1 MGSRRGPE
9 QTIGQNFKMKLL
21 LAFCLLGL
29 AAGSEDYK
37 MFMKWAKTKA
47 MESCWGEDNMKIYT
61 VNMKKAVAKCNQ
73 QDAPELDL
81 PPFRAINRLIN
92 NIVGMANYKE
102 DQHGE
107 IEDFKQFLQ
116 YYEIAKMMNK
126 NNDHGNYGNYNRDY
140 SGPVDYSRDVSYQPY
155 SQNHKRDG
163 DMGMEKMK
171 MMMMMMK
178 MMDERHGAMDMD
190 DYKKNDADYMFRSG
204 YKKNTMEEMPSMLK
218 FFAKNKMD
226 KYDQPRDDYSSMES
240 MFRSMGK
247 MRFKRQADDSLAL
260 NDRLKEKLE
269 HMMNEHVEEISNMTC
284 VLREMNVIDQ
294 NNNIDVK
301 AMKKDAQQYKLPSA
315 WFGERYE
322 EILDSCYQV
331 AENLPAGLQDKVLP
345 NNYNGPMRNLGKIK
359 SFMNCCK
366 SAKMKLCMYQDTKK
380 KIETNF
386 GPVDQL
392 LEGVN
397 NQITEE
403 QVFYMVN
410 ELLQGDDDQFM

>member
-9 QTIGQNFKMKLL
+9 QTIGQNFRMKLL
-21 LAFCLLGL
+21 LALCMLGL
-29 AAGSEDYK
+29 AAASEDYK

-61 VNMKKAVAKCNQ
+61 VSMKKAVAKCQQ
-73 QDAPELDL
+73 QDVPELNL

-92 NIVGMANYKE
+92 NMVSMAGEKE
-102 DQHGE
+102 DEHHE
-107 IEDFKQFLQ
+107 IKYFMKFFRYMQMM
-116 YYEIAKMMNK
+116 KMMNHDDDD
-126 NNDHGNYGNYNRDY
+126 DHHHQSYSAYN
-140 SGPVDYSRDVSYQPY
+140 PTQY
-155 SQNHKRDG
+155 SQMKEESGMN
-163 DMGMEKMK
+163 MMEKMK
-171 MMMMMMK
+171 MMMMMKK
-178 MMDERHGAMDMD
+178 MMDGRKQDKYEDYGNMDMSSYD
-190 DYKKNDADYMFRSG
+190 DMSSMYKKMGFQ
-204 YKKNTMEEMPSMLK
+204 
-218 FFAKNKMD
+218 NKMGNHM
-226 KYDQPRDDYSSMES
+226 KSRNDDFES
-240 MFRSMGK
+240 MFRSMSQ

-260 NDRLKEKLE
+260 NDRLKDKLE
-269 HMMNEHVEEISNMTC
+269 HMMKEHVEEISNMTC
-284 VLREMNVIDQ
+284 VLREMKVIDQ
-294 NNNIDVK
+294 NNNIDVT
-301 AMKKDAQQYKLPSA
+301 AMKKDAEQYKLPSA

-322 EILDSCYQV
+322 EILDSCYEV
-331 AENLPAGLQDKVLP
+331 AENLPASLQDKVLP

-392 LEGVN
+392 LAGFN

>member
-1 MGSRRGPE
+1 MTLLVVLSLTSVALGGMDYE
-9 QTIGQNFKMKLL
+9 MVQKWQKL
-21 LAFCLLGL
+21 
-29 AAGSEDYK
+29 
-37 MFMKWAKTKA
+37 KA

-61 VNMKKAVAKCNQ
+61 VNMKKAVAKCQQ

-92 NIVGMANYKE
+92 NMVGMAGYKE
-102 DQHGE
+102 DEHHEMKYFMKFYRYMQMM
-107 IEDFKQFLQ
+107 
-116 YYEIAKMMNK
+116 KMMNHDDD
-126 NNDHGNYGNYNRDY
+126 DHHQENYGQYPKKPMQYTQMKD
-140 SGPVDYSRDVSYQPY
+140 SSS
-155 SQNHKRDG
+155 
-163 DMGMEKMK
+163 DMNMMEKMK
-171 MMMMMMK
+171 MMLMMKK
-178 MMDERHGAMDMD
+178 MMDNKKDYNEDYGNMDMQNYRRHD
-190 DYKKNDADYMFRSG
+190 DLYKNMG
-204 YKKNTMEEMPSMLK
+204 YQ
-218 FFAKNKMD
+218 NKRQNEDSLINNMD
-226 KYDQPRDDYSSMES
+226 SLDS
-240 MFRSMGK
+240 MFRKLGK

-269 HMMNEHVEEISNMTC
+269 HMMKEHVEHVSNMTC
-284 VLREMNVIDQ
+284 VLREMKVIDQ
-294 NNNIDVK
+294 NNNIDVR
-301 AMKKDAQQYKLPSA
+301 AMKKDAEQYKLPSA
-315 WFGERYE
+315 WFGDRYE
-322 EILDSCYQV
+322 EILDSCYEV

-392 LEGVN
+392 LEGFN

-410 ELLQGDDDQFM
+410 ELLQGDDDEFM

>member
-1 MGSRRGPE
+1 MG
-9 QTIGQNFKMKLL
+9 
-21 LAFCLLGL
+21 
-29 AAGSEDYK
+29 
-37 MFMKWAKTKA
+37 
-47 MESCWGEDNMKIYT
+47 
-61 VNMKKAVAKCNQ
+61 
-73 QDAPELDL
+73 
-81 PPFRAINRLIN
+81 INRLIN
-92 NIVGMANYKE
+92 NMVGMANYKE

-126 NNDHGNYGNYNRDY
+126 DDDGNYHRHI
-140 SGPVDYSRDVSYQPY
+140 SYKPY
-155 SQNHKRDG
+155 SQNHKEVDINMRDG

-171 MMMMMMK
+171 MMMMMMMVKK

-269 HMMNEHVEEISNMTC
+269 HMMNEHVEHVSNMTC

-294 NNNIDVK
+294 NNNI
-301 AMKKDAQQYKLPSA
+301 M
-315 WFGERYE
+315 
-322 EILDSCYQV
+322 
-331 AENLPAGLQDKVLP
+331 
-345 NNYNGPMRNLGKIK
+345 
-359 SFMNCCK
+359 
-366 SAKMKLCMYQDTKK
+366 
-380 KIETNF
+380 
-386 GPVDQL
+386 
-392 LEGVN
+392 
-397 NQITEE
+397 
-403 QVFYMVN
+403 
-410 ELLQGDDDQFM
+410 

>member
-1 MGSRRGPE
+1 MG
-9 QTIGQNFKMKLL
+9 
-21 LAFCLLGL
+21 
-29 AAGSEDYK
+29 
-37 MFMKWAKTKA
+37 
-47 MESCWGEDNMKIYT
+47 GEDNMKIYT

-81 PPFRAINRLIN
+81 PPFRAITRMIN
-92 NIVGMANYKE
+92 NMVSMAGHKE
-102 DQHGE
+102 DEH
-107 IEDFKQFLQ
+107 
-116 YYEIAKMMNK
+116 YE
-126 NNDHGNYGNYNRDY
+126 
-140 SGPVDYSRDVSYQPY
+140 
-155 SQNHKRDG
+155 
-163 DMGMEKMK
+163 MK
-171 MMMMMMK
+171 SFMKFYRYMQMMK
-178 MMDERHGAMDMD
+178 MMNHDDDDHHQENYGQYKPMQYSQMKDSSSDMNMMDNKNDNMYYDDGNMDMSRPERRHD
-190 DYKKNDADYMFRSG
+190 DMFSMYKNMGFQ
-204 YKKNTMEEMPSMLK
+204 
-218 FFAKNKMD
+218 NKRQKSHNED
-226 KYDQPRDDYSSMES
+226 FSLDS
-240 MFRSMGK
+240 MFRS

-269 HMMNEHVEEISNMTC
+269 HMMTEHVEHVSNMTC

-294 NNNIDVK
+294 NNNIDVR
-301 AMKKDAQQYKLPSA
+301 AMKKDAEQYKLPSA

-322 EILDSCYQV
+322 EILDSCYEV

-386 GPVDQL
+386 GPVEQL
-392 LEGVN
+392 LEGFN

-410 ELLQGDDDQFM
+410 ELLQGDDDEFM

>member
-1 MGSRRGPE
+1 MG
-9 QTIGQNFKMKLL
+9 
-21 LAFCLLGL
+21 
-29 AAGSEDYK
+29 
-37 MFMKWAKTKA
+37 
-47 MESCWGEDNMKIYT
+47 
-61 VNMKKAVAKCNQ
+61 
-73 QDAPELDL
+73 
-81 PPFRAINRLIN
+81 INRLIN
-92 NIVGMANYKE
+92 NLVGMANYKE

-126 NNDHGNYGNYNRDY
+126 DDDGNYHRHI
-140 SGPVDYSRDVSYQPY
+140 SYKPY
-155 SQNHKRDG
+155 SQNHKEVDINMRDG

-171 MMMMMMK
+171 K
-178 MMDERHGAMDMD
+178 HDDMS
-190 DYKKNDADYMFRSG
+190 ADYMFRSG
-204 YKKNTMEEMPSMLK
+204 YKKNTMEDMPSMLR

-226 KYDQPRDDYSSMES
+226 NEPRDDYSSMES

-322 EILDSCYQV
+322 EILDSCYEV

-366 SAKMKLCMYQDTKK
+366 TAKMKLCMYQDTKK

-392 LEGVN
+392 LDGFN

>member
-9 QTIGQNFKMKLL
+9 QTIGQQNFKMKLL
-21 LAFCLLGL
+21 LALCLLGL

-61 VNMKKAVAKCNQ
+61 VNMKKAVAKCQQ

-92 NIVGMANYKE
+92 NMVGMAGYKE
-102 DQHGE
+102 DEHHEMKYFMKFYRYMQ
-107 IEDFKQFLQ
+107 LM
-116 YYEIAKMMNK
+116 KMMNHDDD
-126 NNDHGNYGNYNRDY
+126 DHA
-140 SGPVDYSRDVSYQPY
+140 VLPY
-155 SQNHKRDG
+155 KPMQYTH
-163 DMGMEKMK
+163 MMEKMK
-171 MMMMMMK
+171 MMLMMKK
-178 MMDERHGAMDMD
+178 MMDNKKDYNEDYGNMDMQNYRRHD
-190 DYKKNDADYMFRSG
+190 DMYKNMG
-204 YKKNTMEEMPSMLK
+204 YQ
-218 FFAKNKMD
+218 NKRQNEDSLINNMD
-226 KYDQPRDDYSSMES
+226 SLDS
-240 MFRSMGK
+240 MFRKLGK

-269 HMMNEHVEEISNMTC
+269 HMMNEHVEHVSNMTC

-294 NNNIDVK
+294 NNNIDVR
-301 AMKKDAQQYKLPSA
+301 AMKKDAEQYKLPSA
-315 WFGERYE
+315 WFGDRYE
-322 EILDSCYQV
+322 EILDSCYEV

-392 LEGVN
+392 LEGFN

-410 ELLQGDDDQFM
+410 ELLQGDDDEFM